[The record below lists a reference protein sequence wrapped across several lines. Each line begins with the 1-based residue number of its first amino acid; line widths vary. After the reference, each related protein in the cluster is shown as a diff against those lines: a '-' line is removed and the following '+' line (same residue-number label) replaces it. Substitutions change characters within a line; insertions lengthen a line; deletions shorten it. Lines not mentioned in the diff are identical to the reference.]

1 MPYPQLIP
9 FALPSSVLTMAL
21 TARRKFIM
29 SMKSALFFREISTCP
44 QAAIAR
50 AFGGRGLR
58 VLL

>member
-1 MPYPQLIP
+1 
-9 FALPSSVLTMAL
+9 
-21 TARRKFIM
+21 
-29 SMKSALFFREISTCP
+29 MKSALFFREISTCS